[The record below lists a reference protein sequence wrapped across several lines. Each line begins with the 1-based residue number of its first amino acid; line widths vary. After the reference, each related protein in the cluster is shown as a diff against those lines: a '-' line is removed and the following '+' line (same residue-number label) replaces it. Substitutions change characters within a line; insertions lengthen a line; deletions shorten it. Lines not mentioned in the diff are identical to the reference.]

1 MYAGAMVSRYR
12 GSVAR
17 ATLVVKPT
25 SQFYCSV
32 IRMDG
37 ETLQGNMGFTPP
49 PSSQG
54 KDSVSK
60 ALF

>member
-1 MYAGAMVSRYR
+1 MQVQWFLDIR

-25 SQFYCSV
+25 SQFYGSV

-49 PSSQG
+49 HPARERIQ
-54 KDSVSK
+54 
-60 ALF
+60 